1 MKILI
6 LHGPNLNL
14 LGQREPQTYGFQT
27 LEDINRLLKEKAEKL
42 NVDVDAFQSNNE
54 GILVDLI
61 QDARTKY
68 DGIIINAAAY
78 THTSI
83 AIRDALIAV
92 DLPCIEVHLS
102 NIYARE
108 GFRHNSFLA
117 DICMGQ
123 ITGFKADSY
132 LLALDAMIN
141 FLKAS

>member
-27 LEDINRLLKEKAEKL
+27 LEDINRLLKEKAAKL

-78 THTSI
+78 THTSV

-108 GFRHNSFLA
+108 EFRHSSFLA

-132 LLALDAMIN
+132 LLALEAMTN